1 MTDKVDQRF
10 QDLLRRAGPA
20 ERDPAFRL
28 RVLEQRERER
38 FRRASAI
45 HLLAALT
52 VAGLAG
58 AAALLHPAPLFAAG
72 AALFAM
78 AATAA
83 GLLHAPAM
91 LAELRRLRF

>member
-38 FRRASAI
+38 FVQPAGRSFMRRS
-45 HLLAALT
+45 LLST
-52 VAGLAG
+52 MS
-58 AAALLHPAPLFAAG
+58 PT
-72 AALFAM
+72 
-78 AATAA
+78 AT
-83 GLLHAPAM
+83 
-91 LAELRRLRF
+91 